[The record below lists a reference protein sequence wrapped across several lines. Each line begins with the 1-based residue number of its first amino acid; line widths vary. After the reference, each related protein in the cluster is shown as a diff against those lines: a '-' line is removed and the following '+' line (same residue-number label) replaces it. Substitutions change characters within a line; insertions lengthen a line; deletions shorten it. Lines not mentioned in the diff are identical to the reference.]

1 MFAIAVAI
9 VALSLIYLGVIVVKS
24 RRALPVPAERD
35 TGLQYVIVVPCLD
48 EEVVIGNTL
57 QTLLRLPEGRVRII
71 VVDDDSDDATAAI
84 AQEFAPRVELL
95 QRRRP
100 RARVGKGDSLNLAFN
115 HVLATLDR
123 PTDKVVMG
131 IIDADGR
138 LDPEVVDVLDRNF
151 SDPRVGGLQLA
162 VSINNRRD
170 GLLPRMQDFEFLG
183 FAPILLTAREHFGTV
198 ALGGNGQFA
207 RLSELEKL
215 GSAPW
220 TDSLTEDLD
229 LGIRLAL
236 GGSRIRFTPEARVNQ
251 QGLADIPRLLRQR
264 TRWVQ
269 GHIQCWSLIPDVYR
283 SKLPNRAFLD
293 FLYLL
298 LSPGLMF
305 LSSLVFAVAPILLA
319 WTLATGAYSW
329 TEPRVWLFLGAVY
342 ALMFGPA
349 LFYGAAYARHREDVS
364 LPHALALAHLMPLY
378 TYVWYIA
385 VWRALG
391 RIVLG
396 RHSWAK
402 TARITEEPTAGAA
415 TVPAEPPVAAT
426 PVKHA
431 GTRRGRHRQ
440 RADAPVGRGRD
451 AAGTATTGGAL
462 VTERSAEGGATR

>member
-9 VALSLIYLGVIVVKS
+9 VALSLIYLAIIIAKS
-24 RRALPVPAERD
+24 RRALPVPTEGD
-35 TGLQYVIVVPCLD
+35 TDLQYVIVVPCLD

-57 QTLLRLPEGRVRII
+57 EALTRLPADRVRII
-71 VVDDDSDDATAAI
+71 VVDDDSEDATAAI
-84 AQEFAPRVELL
+84 AHQFAPRVEVL

-100 RARVGKGDSLNLAFN
+100 NARIGKGDSLNLAFN
-115 HVLATLDR
+115 HILATLDR

-131 IIDADGR
+131 VIDADGR
-138 LDPEVVDVLDRNF
+138 LEPVVVDVLDRNF
-151 SDPRVGGLQLA
+151 SDPNVGGLQLA
-162 VSINNRRD
+162 VSINNRQD
-170 GLLPRMQDFEFLG
+170 GLLQRMQDFEFLG

-215 GSAPW
+215 GPMPW

-236 GGSRIRFTPEARVNQ
+236 GGSQIRFTPEAQVNQ
-251 QGLADIPRLLRQR
+251 QGLADVPRLLRQR

-269 GHIQCWSLIPDVYR
+269 GHIQAWSLIPDVFR
-283 SKLPNRAFLD
+283 SNLPNRAFLD

-305 LSSLVFAVAPILLA
+305 LSSLVFALAPALLA
-319 WTLATGAYSW
+319 WTLATGAYAW
-329 TEPRVWLFLGAVY
+329 DEPRVWLFLGAIY
-342 ALMFGPA
+342 LLMFGPA
-349 LFYGAAYARHREDVS
+349 MFYGAAYARHRDEVS
-364 LPHALALAHLMPLY
+364 LPRALGLAHLMPLY

-391 RIVLG
+391 RIVTG

-402 TARITEEPTAGAA
+402 TARLTEAPAAPSPGA
-415 TVPAEPPVAAT
+415 TQSKP
-426 PVKHA
+426 
-431 GTRRGRHRQ
+431 GRHR
-440 RADAPVGRGRD
+440 RPKTGPVP
-451 AAGTATTGGAL
+451 AGHPSGEVAGAL
-462 VTERSAEGGATR
+462 VAERTPGEGAAR